1 MMRILFIAVLIL
13 LILIVCLLPL
23 GIGWGV
29 AALQRSSAW
38 WTISWRAAGCA
49 ASAAVV
55 AALCY
60 GLLRGPDRLVTTSYT
75 YAHCEVP
82 QSFDGYRI
90 VQLSDWHLGTF
101 ADRRERVER
110 VVERV
115 NALKPDLIVF
125 TGDLV
130 NHSAAEAE
138 AFEDVLSRLQAADGV
153 VSVMGNHDYMMY
165 NPQFSTRERR
175 ANVERL
181 QQLQRRMGWR
191 LLLNG
196 HVCIHRGADS
206 IVIAGTESNGNGL
219 KVSHYE
225 RLLKKSYEGVAPQ
238 GFHVL
243 LSHYPTYWRS
253 HVLPQSPAILQLAGH
268 THAMQFQIGGWSPAA
283 WMYDE
288 WYGLY
293 DAKHTDADHDA
304 DHDADAVSGATGRH
318 SQRRSLIVSRGVGS
332 VGLPF
337 RLGAWP
343 EVVEIRLKR
352 V

>member
-1 MMRILFIAVLIL
+1 
-13 LILIVCLLPL
+13 
-23 GIGWGV
+23 
-29 AALQRSSAW
+29 
-38 WTISWRAAGCA
+38 
-49 ASAAVV
+49 
-55 AALCY
+55 
-60 GLLRGPDRLVTTSYT
+60 
-75 YAHCEVP
+75 
-82 QSFDGYRI
+82 
-90 VQLSDWHLGTF
+90 
-101 ADRRERVER
+101 
-110 VVERV
+110 
-115 NALKPDLIVF
+115 
-125 TGDLV
+125 
-130 NHSAAEAE
+130 
-138 AFEDVLSRLQAADGV
+138 
-153 VSVMGNHDYMMY
+153 MGNHDYMMY

-225 RLLKKSYEGVAPQ
+225 RLLKKSYEGVSPQ

-332 VGLPF
+332 VGLAF

>member
-1 MMRILFIAVLIL
+1 MRILFIAVLL
-13 LILIVCLLPL
+13 LIVLIVCLLPV

-29 AALQRSSAW
+29 AALQRSSACW
-38 WTISWRAAGCA
+38 VLSWRTAGGA
-49 ASAAVV
+49 ASAAVM

-60 GLLRGPDRLVTTSYT
+60 GLLLGPDRLVTTSYT
-75 YAHCEVP
+75 YAHSEVP

-165 NPQFSTRERR
+165 NSQFSTRERR

-318 SQRRSLIVSRGVGS
+318 SQRRSLIVSRGVGA
-332 VGLPF
+332 VGLAF

>member
-1 MMRILFIAVLIL
+1 MRILFIAVLL
-13 LILIVCLLPL
+13 LIVLIVCLLPV

-29 AALQRSSAW
+29 AALQRSSACW
-38 WTISWRAAGCA
+38 VLSWRVAGLS
-49 ASAAVV
+49 ASAAVM

-60 GLLRGPDRLVTTSYT
+60 GLLLGPDRLVTTSYT
-75 YAHCEVP
+75 YAHSEVP

-225 RLLKKSYEGVAPQ
+225 RLLKKSYEGVSPQ

-332 VGLPF
+332 VGLAF

>member
-1 MMRILFIAVLIL
+1 MRILFIAVLL
-13 LILIVCLLPL
+13 LIVLIVCLLPV

-38 WTISWRAAGCA
+38 WTISWRTAGGA
-49 ASAAVV
+49 ASAAVM

-60 GLLRGPDRLVTTSYT
+60 GLLLGPDRLVTTSYT
-75 YAHCEVP
+75 YAHSEVP

-138 AFEDVLSRLQAADGV
+138 AFEDVLCRLQAADGV

-165 NPQFSTRERR
+165 NSQFSTRERR

-225 RLLKKSYEGVAPQ
+225 RLLKKSYEGVSPQ

-332 VGLPF
+332 VGLAF

>member
-1 MMRILFIAVLIL
+1 M
-13 LILIVCLLPL
+13 LP
-23 GIGWGV
+23 
-29 AALQRSSAW
+29 
-38 WTISWRAAGCA
+38 
-49 ASAAVV
+49 AAVV

-60 GLLRGPDRLVTTSYT
+60 GLLLGSDRLVTTSYT
-75 YAHCEVP
+75 YAHSEVP
-82 QSFDGYRI
+82 QNFDGYRI

-130 NHSAAEAE
+130 NHSAEEAE
-138 AFEDVLSRLQAADGV
+138 AFEDVLSRLRAADGV

-165 NPQFSTRERR
+165 NSQFSTRERR

-225 RLLKKSYEGVAPQ
+225 RLLKKSYEGVSPQ

-332 VGLPF
+332 VGLAF

>member
-1 MMRILFIAVLIL
+1 MRILFIAVLL
-13 LILIVCLLPL
+13 LIVLIVCLLPV

-29 AALQRSSAW
+29 AALQRSSACW
-38 WTISWRAAGCA
+38 VLSWRTAGGA
-49 ASAAVV
+49 ASAAVMV
-55 AALCY
+55 ALCY
-60 GLLRGPDRLVTTSYT
+60 GLLLGPDRLVTTSYT
-75 YAHCEVP
+75 YAHSEVP

-225 RLLKKSYEGVAPQ
+225 RLLKKSYEGVSPQ

-332 VGLPF
+332 VGLAF

>member
-1 MMRILFIAVLIL
+1 MRILFIAVLL
-13 LILIVCLLPL
+13 LIVLIVCLLPV

-29 AALQRSSAW
+29 AALQRSSACW
-38 WTISWRAAGCA
+38 VLSWRTAGGA

-60 GLLRGPDRLVTTSYT
+60 GLLLGPDRLVTTSYT
-75 YAHCEVP
+75 YAHSEVP

-225 RLLKKSYEGVAPQ
+225 RLLKKSYEGVSPQ

-332 VGLPF
+332 VGLAF

>member
-82 QSFDGYRI
+82 PNFDGYRI
-90 VQLSDWHLGTF
+90 VQLSDWHVGTF
-101 ADRRERVER
+101 ASRRERVER

-130 NHSAAEAE
+130 NHSAEEAE
-138 AFEDVLSRLQAADGV
+138 AFEDVLSRLRAADGV

-225 RLLKKSYEGVAPQ
+225 RLLKKSYEGVSPQ

-332 VGLPF
+332 VGLAF